1 LRSTQRE
8 GAVRKVDVLWQLQEI
23 DRQLDAARAA
33 QARLKSELGER
44 SALTKL
50 EAELKGMQDHRRELE
65 TQQRDLELL
74 ADERRGKIEA
84 DEGKLYGG
92 RITNP
97 KELSSLQDEVAQDK
111 RQLGTVEDKLLEIME
126 QIEESIAQIAE
137 LEARLR
143 RESEAWEVLQGRSRT
158 QLSEAEAALTRL
170 AGERSTVTTQ
180 LAPTEQST
188 YETLRRQKGGMA
200 VAQVHQRTCQACRV
214 GLTPSQEQRAR
225 QGHEIV
231 TCNSCGRILFVPLA

>member
-1 LRSTQRE
+1 
-8 GAVRKVDVLWQLQEI
+8 VRKVDVLRQLQEI
-23 DRQLDAARAA
+23 DRQLEAARAA
-33 QARLKSELGER
+33 QARLKAEIGDR
-44 SALTKL
+44 SALAKR
-50 EAELKGMQDHRRELE
+50 EAELKAAQDRRRALE

-74 ADERRGKIEA
+74 ADERRNKIQTDEA
-84 DEGKLYGG
+84 KLYGG

-111 RQLGTVEDKLLEIME
+111 RQLGSVEDKLLEVME
-126 QIEESIAQIAE
+126 QAEEATGQFDA
-137 LEARLR
+137 LESALQ
-143 RESEAWEVLQGRSRT
+143 RESEEWEALQRRST
-158 QLSEAEAALTRL
+158 AQLGEAEAALARL
-170 AGERSTVTTQ
+170 TGERSTVTGQ
-180 LAPTEQST
+180 LEPSEASM

-231 TCNSCGRILFVPLA
+231 TCNSCGRILFIPLA